1 MQVAFERGAQE
12 PVWLGARQVSAV
24 LAARRVLVAGLP
36 EAEFVM
42 SAVPMAA
49 KASGAEQLVGLAV
62 VPAVQLGPL
71 TVEPLESLT
80 VERAPKL
87 ADA

>member
-1 MQVAFERGAQE
+1 MQVAFEQGAQE

-36 EAEFVM
+36 EVDFVM

-49 KASGAEQLVGLAV
+49 KASGAEQLVGLVV

-71 TVEPLESLT
+71 TLEQLESLT
-80 VERAPKL
+80 ERAPEL